1 VRDDVTRKGTSV
13 LLVAFAVGL
22 IAVAWLLNPLSF
34 DNGGWRRT
42 LGICI
47 GTFYAFFRV
56 RGETTWLGPVALT
69 PGRTRGGIMLY
80 ADLAAGFT
88 FLVGLYKLF
97 AAE

>member
-1 VRDDVTRKGTSV
+1 MTRKGASV

-22 IAVAWLLNPLSF
+22 IAVAWLLNPLTF
-34 DNGGWRRT
+34 DDGGWRRT
-42 LGICI
+42 VGICM

-69 PGRTRGGIMLY
+69 PGRTRGGIMLF
-80 ADLAAGFT
+80 ADLAAGFP
-88 FLVGLYKLF
+88 FLVRLYKLF